1 MIEYLIMRHGPEE
14 RGHTISK
21 ELKTG
26 LIRLKY
32 IMDLS
37 FQKKKN
43 SLEICFLVTEILN
56 KYKRSIF
63 F

>member
-1 MIEYLIMRHGPEE
+1 MLNNETRAGRE
-14 RGHTISK
+14 GAGDTVSK